1 MLLPCALELDPSLP
15 EHFAPGRVAAFAA
28 TGQGALSLERS
39 FGKQVQTTQFVDAC
53 VVHVSGTL
61 TIRIALVDVLPCRW
75 TAPKSPQRGSRILN
89 AASALSLLAR
99 LTREHAHDSNAE
111 AGFPRLRRLNH
122 RARANVGTT
131 GCRRREFV
139 RVRVACPDLTFI
151 VAVAVAVALF
161 SRLALLL
168 RLGVATLS
176 RFASLSGL
184 GVASLSC
191 LALALKPLSCLTLEF
206 EFTLDPLSRIALTRP
221 NPER

>member
-1 MLLPCALELDPSLP
+1 
-15 EHFAPGRVAAFAA
+15 
-28 TGQGALSLERS
+28 
-39 FGKQVQTTQFVDAC
+39 
-53 VVHVSGTL
+53 
-61 TIRIALVDVLPCRW
+61 
-75 TAPKSPQRGSRILN
+75 
-89 AASALSLLAR
+89 
-99 LTREHAHDSNAE
+99 
-111 AGFPRLRRLNH
+111 
-122 RARANVGTT
+122 
-131 GCRRREFV
+131 
-139 RVRVACPDLTFI
+139 VRVACPDLTFI

-191 LALALKPLSCLTLEF
+191 LALALKPLSCLALALKPLSCLTLEF